1 MNDGSGFVLRR
12 LVVRRAE
19 DSFLREIYGTK
30 LENEGKRKDR
40 LESGRREM
48 DIDMSLLWIGLVL
61 EQNIFNIRSSQSFLG
76 EGPG

>member
-30 LENEGKRKDR
+30 LENEGRRKGG
-40 LESGRREM
+40 LEGDRRER
-48 DIDMSLLWIGLVL
+48 DIDMSLLRIGLVFRISKYL
-61 EQNIFNIRSSQSFLG
+61 QY
-76 EGPG
+76 